1 MGFDEDLKWNVLS
14 VDYPEVAEG
23 MLAAA
28 GLTDEGWKDSDLSED
43 HETVFDFFLDEFR
56 GDEVTGEELF
66 ERFREEKKGELE
78 EGSRLLEEE
87 YFFEILDELTVAG
100 RLPRIPL
107 PDGGFHY
114 TTPLHCLRHLKYRG
128 ETDDI
133 EIDQLYRFEDKT
145 GLPLQILV
153 QHALKED
160 IISLAMPE
168 AEKDLG
174 QDG

>member
-1 MGFDEDLKWNVLS
+1 MGFNEDLKWNVLS

-28 GLTDEGWKDSDLSED
+28 GLTDESWKDGEILEH
-43 HETVFDFFLDEFR
+43 HETVFEFFIHEFK
-56 GDEVTGEELF
+56 GDELTGEELF
-66 ERFREEKKGELE
+66 QRFKEEKKGELE

-87 YFFEILDELTVAG
+87 YFFGILGQLTASG

-114 TTPLHCLRHLKYRG
+114 TTPLHCLRHLKHQG
-128 ETDDI
+128 ESEDV

-145 GLPLQILV
+145 GLPLQVLV
-153 QHALKED
+153 MQAMKED

-168 AEKDLG
+168 AEKDSG
-174 QDG
+174 QK